1 MADLG
6 LFQLFPIQ
14 VKMDLTAQGL
24 ELIKFFSPDQFR
36 CRLMDRIGLGLG
48 GCHVHKLANEFL
60 VEIQGRTHAQFLFD
74 MPVSYA

>member
-6 LFQLFPIQ
+6 LFQFSPIQ
-14 VKMDLTAQGL
+14 IEMDLTAQGL

-48 GCHVHKLANEFL
+48 GSHVHKFANEVL
-60 VEIQGRTHAQFLFD
+60 VEIQGRTHAYPLFD
-74 MPVSYA
+74 MSVSYA

>member
-14 VKMDLTAQGL
+14 VEMDLAAQRL
-24 ELIKFFSPDQFR
+24 ELIELFSADQFR
-36 CRLMDRIGLGLG
+36 CRLMDRISLGLG
-48 GCHVHKLANEFL
+48 GCDVHEFTNEFL
-60 VEIQGRTHAQFLFD
+60 VEIQGRTHTHSPFN